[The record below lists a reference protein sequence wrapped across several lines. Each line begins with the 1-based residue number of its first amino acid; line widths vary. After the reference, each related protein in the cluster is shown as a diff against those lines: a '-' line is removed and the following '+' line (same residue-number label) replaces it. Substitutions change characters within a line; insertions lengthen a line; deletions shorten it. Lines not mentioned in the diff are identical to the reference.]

1 MAKRPKPA
9 SEWRR
14 LLIKVSGEAL
24 MGDGHHGISQ
34 PTMQRIC
41 SEIVEVVNAGRE
53 VGLVIGGGNF
63 LRGANIALTAVD
75 RVAGDQMGM
84 LATVMNA
91 VAVAAQLRALG
102 TEAVVLSAID
112 VPIIC
117 DRFTHRGALKH
128 MAEGRV
134 VLFAAGTGHPFFT
147 TDTAASLRAVEMGCD
162 VLLKGTNVDGV
173 YTADPNRDPTAE
185 RYDTLTH
192 QEALEKNL
200 GVMDAAAIALARDN
214 GLPIVVFSIQTEGAL
229 PLVARGEGL
238 ATVVAD

>member
-162 VLLKGTNVDGV
+162 ALLKGTNVDGV

>member
-1 MAKRPKPA
+1 MVTHLKPA

-24 MGDGHHGISQ
+24 MGDGVHGISQ
-34 PTMQRIC
+34 TTLHRIS
-41 SEIVEVVNAGRE
+41 SEIVEVVQSGCE

-63 LRGANIALTAVD
+63 LRGANHMLTAVD

-112 VPIIC
+112 VPVIC

-162 VLLKGTNVDGV
+162 ALLKGTNVDGV
-173 YTADPNRDPTAE
+173 YTADPKSDPTAT
-185 RYDTLTH
+185 RYATVTH

-214 GLPIVVFSIQTEGAL
+214 GLPIVVFSIKDAGAL
-229 PLVARGEGL
+229 PLVARGEGVS
-238 ATVVAD
+238 TVVCD

>member
-1 MAKRPKPA
+1 MPSQLKPA

-24 MGDGHHGISQ
+24 MGDGAHGISQ
-34 PTMQRIC
+34 KTLQRIS
-41 SEIVEVVNAGRE
+41 SEIVEVVRSGCE

-63 LRGANIALTAVD
+63 LRGANHMLTAVD

-112 VPIIC
+112 VPVIC

-162 VLLKGTNVDGV
+162 ALLKGTNVDGV
-173 YTADPNRDPTAE
+173 YTADPKSDPNAT
-185 RYDTLTH
+185 RYETVTH

-214 GLPIVVFSIQTEGAL
+214 GLPIVVFSIKDEGAL
-229 PLVARGEGL
+229 PLVARGEGVS
-238 ATVVAD
+238 TIVCD